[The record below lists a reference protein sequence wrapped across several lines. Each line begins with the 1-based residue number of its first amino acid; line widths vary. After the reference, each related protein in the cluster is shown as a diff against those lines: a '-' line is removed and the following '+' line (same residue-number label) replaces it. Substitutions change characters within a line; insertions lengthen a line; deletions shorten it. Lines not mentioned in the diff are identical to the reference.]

1 MLQYIGSRRVGH
13 GLLTEQQ
20 QYYFNR
26 NVFVFMVTCIFTN
39 NFIFSRFLGCCP
51 FLGVSNK
58 VETSMGMGM
67 AVTFVMGVASLFTW
81 VVYNW
86 ILVPLNIQY
95 MNTISFI
102 LIIAS
107 LVQFVE
113 MFIKKSSPSLYKS
126 LGIYL
131 PLITTN
137 CAVLGVTILNMNNNY
152 GLLQSVL
159 NGVFGALGFM
169 LAIVLMAGVRERLET
184 SNIPKCMKGFPISLV
199 TAGLMSVAFM
209 GFSGFGA

>member
-1 MLQYIGSRRVGH
+1 MIVGFN
-13 GLLTEQQ
+13 GDVLL
-20 QYYFNR
+20 
-26 NVFVFMVTCIFTN
+26 FMVTCIFTN

-58 VETSMGMGM
+58 VETSLGMGM

-81 VVYNW
+81 FVYNC
-86 ILVPLNIQY
+86 ILVPLKIEY

-152 GLLQSVL
+152 SLLQSVL

-209 GFSGFGA
+209 GFAGFGA

>member
-1 MLQYIGSRRVGH
+1 MIGGMTV
-13 GLLTEQQ
+13 
-20 QYYFNR
+20 
-26 NVFVFMVTCIFTN
+26 NVFIFMVTCIFTN

-81 VVYNW
+81 FVYNF
-86 ILVPLNIQY
+86 ILVPLEIQY

-152 GLLQSVL
+152 SLLQSVL
-159 NGVFGALGFM
+159 NGVFGALGFT

-184 SNIPKCMKGFPISLV
+184 SDIPKCMKGFPISLV